1 MHRWLQLLGFKHEQ
15 QKKYYFV
22 DGHETPETKQYRKV
36 YVKEILEMEKRMHRW
51 IQLSVS
57 DALEITKKHTFMY
70 ESGYFYT
77 DKQTGEKMVEYHVDA
92 CNYFHTLMENSRFGG
107 NLSVCFPENEK
118 RLYCLDTTNAYSN
131 SISLPTKGG

>member
-1 MHRWLQLLGFKHEQ
+1 
-15 QKKYYFV
+15 
-22 DGHETPETKQYRKV
+22 
-36 YVKEILEMEKRMHRW
+36 MEKRMHRW

-118 RLYCLDTTNAYSN
+118 KIILFGHD
-131 SISLPTKGG
+131 K